1 MGNAAYSMGLNFT
14 SKLAPPFNG
23 TRIGSGPNNIL
34 YTLPSCSGPGTGRAS
49 GGECISRRERP
60 ELVFADVPNST
71 HRFSERPLYLLNGVQ
86 TQCEGVPACEAV
98 YGKSKKGAEIGSCAE
113 TISVTVATHL
123 AQ

>member
-1 MGNAAYSMGLNFT
+1 MDNAAYSMGLNFT

-23 TRIGSGPNNIL
+23 TRIGSGSNIV
-34 YTLPSCSGPGTGRAS
+34 YTLPSCSSTGNGHAS
-49 GGECISRRERP
+49 DGQCIYRRERP
-60 ELVFADVPNST
+60 ELVFADVPNGT

-98 YGKSKKGAEIGSCAE
+98 YGKCKKGAEIGSCAE

-123 AQ
+123 PQ